1 MSAVDAEP
9 LTLLLDAAR
18 RDVWLGERD
27 VSWDDGETWTS
38 LWEIEYSRVL

>member
-1 MSAVDAEP
+1 MSAVHAEP
-9 LTLLLDAAR
+9 LTLQLDAAR
-18 RDVWLGERD
+18 RDIRLGERD

>member
-9 LTLLLDAAR
+9 LTLQLDAVR
-18 RDVWLGERD
+18 RDLWLGERD

-38 LWEIEYSRVL
+38 LRTIEDSRVL